1 MKPISFVGCLLF
13 AGACNA
19 PAPATIDATK
29 ASVDELR
36 AAVPTRA
43 ALTIAPAATQKLD
56 APSACAGLG
65 PSSFGTL
72 THQIAGNA
80 DGVVGG
86 VAGIVDDITKSPPA
100 AAAPGH
106 AVWGPI
112 PSPSGDVVYRLEV
125 TGAPPS
131 EFHFV
136 LAGKT
141 AAADESA
148 WRGIFQGV
156 SVAADATHHA
166 GQVAVDFDVMHALDA
181 SVDPLAGKVAVHFD
195 SDGAARAVTAA
206 FAGVQGKSAPQ
217 PDDAQYAFQMGAD
230 QFGRPR
236 LHHARRLRRLG
247 CARRAGA
254 HRVAL
259 GADRRRRRAPRGL
272 GRQPRRRRG
281 QRRRMLGPHA
291 RPRLLRRF
299 ARPHGRR
306 LRLLPVTLQRL

>member
-43 ALTIAPAATQKLD
+43 ALTIAPAATHKLD

-136 LAGKT
+136 LAGKP

-206 FAGVQGKSAPQ
+206 FAGIQGKSAPQ

-230 QFGRPR
+230 QSAGLAFTTRVDFDGSGALDELAHIESRWAPTGAGVAH
-236 LHHARRLRRLG
+236 LAVSGGSLGGGAANAVECWDPTLARVYFADSLG
-247 CARRAGA
+247 HTAGDSA
-254 HRVAL
+254 CC
-259 GADRRRRRAPRGL
+259 P
-272 GRQPRRRRG
+272 
-281 QRRRMLGPHA
+281 
-291 RPRLLRRF
+291 
-299 ARPHGRR
+299 
-306 LRLLPVTLQRL
+306 